1 MALGGSLALCNDHFV
16 ADGAVLALGFT
27 GCSAGRLNSR
37 VNDFGMSLGGNLS
50 LCNDDF
56 VADGAVLAFGQTSL
70 SAGWSLCCIDYFC
83 VTGRGDFFHTG
94 ENRITNGALRTG
106 RMTSLGAGSGLFRNF
121 NQSMSSRADCFGFAF
136 ITNRAGVSLDTG
148 IAAGRGSRNH
158 ALVPA
163 VTLSRNF
170 FLSNKHFVADRAMFA
185 FGLAGCGA
193 GSFNGFV
200 NNLGVTRSRNNLGLC
215 FFADRAGVGLY
226 SVRYTAGFG
235 SNHTLIPLMVTHGN
249 FPLTVC
255 VRNYGTRSDL
265 CSLSIGVV
273 CVV

>member
-1 MALGGSLALCNDHFV
+1 MTLGL
-16 ADGAVLALGFT
+16 
-27 GCSAGRLNSR
+27 
-37 VNDFGMSLGGNLS
+37 NLS
-50 LCNDDF
+50 LCDDYF
-56 VADGAVLAFGQTSL
+56 VANGAVL
-70 SAGWSLCCIDYFC
+70 
-83 VTGRGDFFHTG
+83 
-94 ENRITNGALRTG
+94 
-106 RMTSLGAGSGLFRNF
+106 
-121 NQSMSSRADCFGFAF
+121 
-136 ITNRAGVSLDTG
+136 
-148 IAAGRGSRNH
+148 
-158 ALVPA
+158 
-163 VTLSRNF
+163 TLS
-170 FLSNKHFVADRAMFA
+170 
-185 FGLAGCGA
+185 LAGCGA

-255 VRNYGTRSDL
+255 VRNCGTRSDL

>member
-1 MALGGSLALCNDHFV
+1 MLAFGHASLRAGRLDCRINHFLVAKGLDRFLRLQFLAADRALLSVRQTSFRTGRCLTGNRHHSVLLHGNHFLCNDDRMT
-16 ADGAVLALGFT
+16 DGAVLA
-27 GCSAGRLNSR
+27 
-37 VNDFGMSLGGNLS
+37 
-50 LCNDDF
+50 
-56 VADGAVLAFGQTSL
+56 
-70 SAGWSLCCIDYFC
+70 I
-83 VTGRGDFFHTG
+83 
-94 ENRITNGALRTG
+94 
-106 RMTSLGAGSGLFRNF
+106 
-121 NQSMSSRADCFGFAF
+121 
-136 ITNRAGVSLDTG
+136 
-148 IAAGRGSRNH
+148 
-158 ALVPA
+158 
-163 VTLSRNF
+163 
-170 FLSNKHFVADRAMFA
+170 
-185 FGLAGCGA
+185 GLAGRGA

-255 VRNYGTRSDL
+255 VRNCGTRSDL